1 MIKVQNSPENTTS
14 NNTPKK
20 YNTNMKIYAY
30 ISETTL
36 DTSDLNYPIKRQRP
50 TGFIQKQNQFIC
62 CLLEIYHSFKD
73 KDLVRVKE

>member
-14 NNTPKK
+14 NNIPKK

-36 DTSDLNYPIKRQRP
+36 NTSDLNYPIKRQRP
-50 TGFIQKQNQFIC
+50 TGLI
-62 CLLEIYHSFKD
+62 
-73 KDLVRVKE
+73 